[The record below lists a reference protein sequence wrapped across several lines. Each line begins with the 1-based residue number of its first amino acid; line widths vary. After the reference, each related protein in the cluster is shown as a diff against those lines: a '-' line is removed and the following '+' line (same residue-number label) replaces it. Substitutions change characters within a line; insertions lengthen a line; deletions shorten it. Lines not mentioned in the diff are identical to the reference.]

1 MGWELVGDVLKNALL
16 VTGLVMVMMMTIEYI
31 NVRSAGKWF
40 GSLRNSKVKQVLLGA
55 LLGLIPGCV
64 GGFAAVSLFSHGLI
78 SLGALVAAMIASSGD
93 EAFVMLAMIP
103 KTAVILFGVLF
114 VIAFVSGMLVDKFY
128 RRPVAI
134 SCDQEFEVHHE
145 HSENGAERGK
155 KGISAAKV
163 LVVAGLALFAAA
175 LFTGALEHTHHH
187 PEQVSETLDGGHHEH
202 GEGHHDHHQDEA
214 CHLEHHSHDAHQH
227 GAISLLDER
236 WINILF
242 GVISVVVLFLILN
255 SSEHFVQE
263 HIWNHVIKKH
273 CLKIFLWTFGALA
286 VIQVGLHYL
295 DIEHWLSENVF
306 VVILIAAL
314 VGMIPESGPHMV
326 FITLFATGYVP
337 FSVLLASSISQDGH
351 TALPLLASDKQN
363 FLRTKLVNALV
374 AVVCGGVL
382 MLFGL

>member
-16 VTGLVMVMMMTIEYI
+16 VTGLVMVMMMTIEYV
-31 NVRSAGKWF
+31 NVRSAGRWF
-40 GSLRNSKVKQVLLGA
+40 GSLRNSKFKQVLLGA

-78 SLGALVAAMIASSGD
+78 SLGALVAAMVSSSGD
-93 EAFVMLAMIP
+93 ESFVMLAMIP
-103 KTAVILFGVLF
+103 KVALILFGVLF
-114 VIAFVSGMLVDKFY
+114 VIAIVSGLAVDRFY
-128 RRPVAI
+128 KKEVAL

-145 HSENGAERGK
+145 HSDKEAEGGK
-155 KGISAAKV
+155 KGFSMAKV
-163 LVVAGLALFAAA
+163 LVVAGLALFAAS

-187 PEQVSETLDGGHHEH
+187 PEH

-214 CHLEHHSHDAHQH
+214 CLLEHHSHDAHQH

-242 GVISVVVLFLILN
+242 GVISVVVLFLILK

-263 HIWNHVIKKH
+263 HIWNHVIRKH

-295 DIEHWLSENVF
+295 DVEHWLSENVF
-306 VVILIAAL
+306 VVILLAAL
-314 VGMIPESGPHMV
+314 VGMIPESGPHMI
-326 FITLFATGYVP
+326 FITLFAGGYVP

-351 TALPLLASDKQN
+351 TALPLLASDKRN
-363 FLRTKLVNALV
+363 FLRTKMVNALV
-374 AVVCGGVL
+374 AVACGGVL

>member
-1 MGWELVGDVLKNALL
+1 MGWGVVWDVLKNACL

-40 GSLRNSKVKQVLLGA
+40 SSLQNSKFKQLLLGSC
-55 LLGLIPGCV
+55 LGLIPGCV

-103 KTAVILFGVLF
+103 GKALVLFGVLF
-114 VIAFVSGMLVDKFY
+114 VIAMVSGFAVDKFY
-128 RRPVAI
+128 REKRAL
-134 SCDQEFEVHHE
+134 SCDQEFEVHHD
-145 HSENGAERGK
+145 HSDKAQEGGK
-155 KGISAAKV
+155 KNFSAVKV
-163 LVVAGLALFAAA
+163 LVVAGLSLFAAA

-187 PEQVSETLDGGHHEH
+187 PEQVSEPLH
-202 GEGHHDHHQDEA
+202 GVHHDHSGGHIGHHGEEA
-214 CHLEHHSHDAHQH
+214 HHHHH
-227 GAISLLDER
+227 GAVSLLDER

-255 SSEHFVQE
+255 SGEHFVQE

-273 CLKIFLWTFGALA
+273 CHKIFLWTVGALA
-286 VIQVGLHYL
+286 VIQVGLQYM
-295 DIEHWLSENVF
+295 DIGHWLSENVF
-306 VVILIAAL
+306 VVILFAAL

-326 FITLFATGYVP
+326 FITLFAGGYVP

-351 TALPLLASDKQN
+351 TALPLLASDKSN
-363 FLRTKLVNALV
+363 FVKTKLINALV
-374 AVVCGGVL
+374 AVVCGGIL

>member
-1 MGWELVGDVLKNALL
+1 MGWELVGDVLKNAFL
-16 VTGLVMVMMMTIEYI
+16 VTGLVMVMMMTIEYV
-31 NVRSAGKWF
+31 NVRSAGRWF
-40 GSLRNSKVKQVLLGA
+40 ESLRNSRFRQVLLGA
-55 LLGLIPGCV
+55 MLGLIPGCV

-78 SLGALVAAMIASSGD
+78 SLGALVAAMVSSSGD
-93 EAFVMLAMIP
+93 ESFVMLAMIP
-103 KTAVILFGVLF
+103 KVALVLFGVLF
-114 VIAFVSGMLVDKFY
+114 VIAIVSGLAVDKFY
-128 RRPVAI
+128 KKKI
-134 SCDQEFEVHHE
+134 TLSCDQEFEVHHE
-145 HSENGAERGK
+145 HSDKVTEGGK
-155 KGISAAKV
+155 KGFSAAKV
-163 LVVAGLALFAAA
+163 LVVAGLALFAAS

-187 PEQVSETLDGGHHEH
+187 PEQVTESLDGA
-202 GEGHHDHHQDEA
+202 HHQDGEDHSDHHDDEA
-214 CHLEHHSHDAHQH
+214 HHLGHHKHETHQH

-273 CLKIFLWTFGALA
+273 CFKIFLWTFGALA

-314 VGMIPESGPHMV
+314 VGMIPESGPHMI
-326 FITLFATGYVP
+326 FITLFAGGYVP